1 MFDTE
6 MWFQKL
12 DDTFF
17 EELMDV
23 GKLSTKMVNIEMEL
37 MKPQKM
43 NFTKGKIRGWRRDGE
58 RRDFFLDNVMKTEHK
73 DGWYQDGADEAT
85 KDKLHQG

>member
-6 MWFQKL
+6 MWYKKL

-17 EELMDV
+17 DELMDV
-23 GKLSTKMVNIEMEL
+23 GKLSTKMVDIEMEL

-43 NFTKGKIRGWRRDGE
+43 NFTKSKHHSRITQEYDLFYSVEKKKGKTFSYHGISKA
-58 RRDFFLDNVMKTEHK
+58 FFLTIV
-73 DGWYQDGADEAT
+73 
-85 KDKLHQG
+85 

>member
-6 MWFQKL
+6 MWYQKL

-23 GKLSTKMVNIEMEL
+23 GKLSTKMVDIEMEL
-37 MKPQKM
+37 MKPQRM
-43 NFTKGKIRGWRRDGE
+43 NFTKGK
-58 RRDFFLDNVMKTEHK
+58 NKT
-73 DGWYQDGADEAT
+73 
-85 KDKLHQG
+85 

>member
-6 MWFQKL
+6 ILYKKL

-23 GKLSTKMVNIEMEL
+23 GKLSTKMVDIEMEL
-37 MKPQKM
+37 MKPQRM
-43 NFTKGKIRGWRRDGE
+43 NVTKSKYHSRI
-58 RRDFFLDNVMKTEHK
+58 
-73 DGWYQDGADEAT
+73 
-85 KDKLHQG
+85 